1 MRALAPAARA
11 YVVGIVIAALA
22 VLVPLAW
29 IEVDWRTVAVL
40 VALTVAAEIA
50 SRSYIGRV
58 VTISVS
64 FPIGLAAVL
73 LLPPSAAALVMFLG
87 AASDGFAGLP
97 WVKAVFNGAMCACS
111 AALAGVA
118 YRLAGGQYDLDPSK
132 FPAVLLPA
140 LLAATTFCLVNGLL
154 LAGVL
159 RLAEGLSLV
168 AVWRTSIAKSIA
180 AYLGYGL
187 FGLMMAALWYT
198 QGGWVSALLILLPL
212 SVSKWVFAQY
222 ALQQEAY
229 DATVRALV
237 QAVETKD
244 LYTRGHSE
252 RVANAA
258 ELMGRQLGLRED
270 RIESVKYA
278 AILHD
283 VGKLGVP
290 TRVLQKSEAL
300 TESEFA
306 SIQLHP
312 VRGLE
317 MVRGIRFLREA
328 YDGILHHHERM
339 DGRGYPAGLRGHDIP
354 EFARIIAVADAFDSM
369 TSTRSYRGAR
379 SVDEALGELGRC
391 AGAQF
396 DPVMVEAL
404 QKAVATHGWVRAEP
418 QPAPDPSA
426 PWPLYDHDDPTT
438 QIPVIRTGRTAG
450 GTDLRHARHAV
461 RPAAKPRD
469 HR

>member
-1 MRALAPAARA
+1 MTAAVKV
-11 YVVGIVIAALA
+11 YVGLVAGAGLVLIA
-22 VLVPLAW
+22 PLAW
-29 IEVDWRTVAVL
+29 ITVNWVTLVVL
-40 VALTVAAEIA
+40 AIMNVAAEGVTRI
-50 SRSYIGRV
+50 RVGRGV
-58 VTISVS
+58 MLSVA
-64 FPIGLAAVL
+64 FPIALAGVL
-73 LLPPSAAALVMFLG
+73 LLPPSGAALVVLLG
-87 AASDGFAGLP
+87 ALSAATAGLP
-97 WVKAVFNGAMCACS
+97 WVKAGFNAAMYACS
-111 AALAGVA
+111 AAAAGIV
-118 YRLAGGQYDLDPSK
+118 YELAGGPHALEVTD
-132 FPAVLLPA
+132 FPAVLVPA
-140 LLAATTFCLVNGLL
+140 LLAAVVYCVVNGLL
-154 LAGVL
+154 LGGIIRLTEGV
-159 RLAEGLSLV
+159 SV
-168 AVWRTSIAKSIA
+168 VTVWRTTFAKSIS

-187 FGLMMAALWYT
+187 FGLMMAALWHAP
-198 QGGWVSALLILLPL
+198 GGWVTALLILLPL
-212 SVSKWVFAQY
+212 YVSKWVFAQY
-222 ALQQEAY
+222 ARQQEAY

-252 RVANAA
+252 RVARAA
-258 ELMGRQLGLRED
+258 EMIGRDLGLREE

-396 DPVMVEAL
+396 DPAMVDAL
-404 QKAVATHGWVRAEP
+404 QKAIAKHGWVRAEP
-418 QPAPDPSA
+418 QPAPDPTAAWSQ
-426 PWPLYDHDDPTT
+426 YDHDDPTT
-438 QIPVIRTGRTAG
+438 QIPVIRTSGTTGG

-461 RPAAKPRD
+461 RPAAKRRD

>member
-1 MRALAPAARA
+1 MTAAVRV
-11 YVVGIVIAALA
+11 YVGFVAAAGVVLIA
-22 VLVPLAW
+22 PLAW
-29 IEVDWRTVAVL
+29 IKADWVTLIVL
-40 VALTVAAEIA
+40 ATMNVAAEGVTRI
-50 SRSYIGRV
+50 RVGRGV
-58 VTISVS
+58 MLSVA
-64 FPIGLAAVL
+64 FPIALAGVL
-73 LLPPSAAALVMFLG
+73 LLPPSGAALVVLLG
-87 AASDGFAGLP
+87 ALSAATAGLP
-97 WVKAVFNGAMCACS
+97 WVKAGFNAAMLACS
-111 AALAGVA
+111 AAAAGIV
-118 YRLAGGQYDLDPSK
+118 YELAGGPHALKVAD
-132 FPAVLLPA
+132 FPAVLVPA
-140 LLAATTFCLVNGLL
+140 LLAAVVYCVVNGLL
-154 LAGVL
+154 LGGIIRLTEGV
-159 RLAEGLSLV
+159 SV
-168 AVWRTSIAKSIA
+168 VTVWRTTFAKSIS

-187 FGLMMAALWYT
+187 FGLMMAALWHT
-198 QGGWVSALLILLPL
+198 PGGWVTALLILLPL
-212 SVSKWVFAQY
+212 YVSKWVFAQY
-222 ALQQEAY
+222 ARQQEAY

-252 RVANAA
+252 RVARAA
-258 ELMGRQLGLRED
+258 EMIGRELGLREE

-396 DPVMVEAL
+396 DPVMVDAL
-404 QKAVATHGWVRAEP
+404 QKAIAKHGWVRVEP

-426 PWPLYDHDDPTT
+426 AWSQYDHDDPTT
-438 QIPVIRTGRTAG
+438 QIPVIRTGGTTGG

-461 RPAAKPRD
+461 RPAAKRRD